1 MVTYQ
6 KERFPVITFEL
17 YIFCIVFGVFCYY
30 ISKVDVISND
40 TILGEYIDYSSQELF
55 VKWAWILLPL
65 YVVTFLQFLMVRII
79 DEFKDYEKDC
89 KYRSYR
95 LVLRGLKTLKELKVL
110 FLIYTILQVGITYL
124 VNGLTSLALLS

>member
-6 KERFPVITFEL
+6 KERFPVITFGL

-30 ISKVDVISND
+30 ISKVDVISNN

-55 VKWAWILLPL
+55 VKWAWILLPF

-79 DEFKDYEKDC
+79 DEFKD
-89 KYRSYR
+89 
-95 LVLRGLKTLKELKVL
+95 
-110 FLIYTILQVGITYL
+110 
-124 VNGLTSLALLS
+124 